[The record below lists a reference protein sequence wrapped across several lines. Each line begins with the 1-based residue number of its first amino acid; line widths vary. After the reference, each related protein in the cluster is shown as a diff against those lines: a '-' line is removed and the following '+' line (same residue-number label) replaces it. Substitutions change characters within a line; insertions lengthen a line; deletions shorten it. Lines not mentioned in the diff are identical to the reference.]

1 MTLKLWLV
9 VILLRSVYSYA
20 IAPSCDKV
28 NEHNV
33 NLRDWIRESYSDAMR
48 MAAGANFDVDQDQG
62 LDDTRDIMFPGMVQ
76 IPRVLQYVKAVYGRA
91 SANRQDYQETAT
103 PRNSP
108 DINVI
113 FYCGDETFVNMGA
126 ENENNRG
133 WYYDPWSNT
142 AYYVGT
148 DRSTPCGGSLA
159 VTGQGVDRTTGKAN
173 RFGIILC
180 NVIDRGSLASVE
192 RTLEHD
198 SDLINDGADIDRLG
212 LYAGSCVIL
221 HEWLH
226 VTNWKASEHLT
237 RIENCSIDLHGGC
250 AQCFQKINAKGKS
263 WKRYTRLLA
272 QRILREPVWITQ

>member
-198 SDLINDGADIDRLG
+198 SDLINDGADIDRLENQREG
-212 LYAGSCVIL
+212 EKLEEVYTFVGATDFARASLDNAIKNIDNYVYYALSRRVGGIYWQGGRANTIESVSDDNM
-221 HEWLH
+221 E
-226 VTNWKASEHLT
+226 SE
-237 RIENCSIDLHGGC
+237 
-250 AQCFQKINAKGKS
+250 
-263 WKRYTRLLA
+263 
-272 QRILREPVWITQ
+272 